1 MKWKCLRHWT
11 QQWHIHEERR
21 SLDEKSVE
29 MSHLNKMHFFLR
41 TIVGIATVV
50 YRNFKKSLTSKLEAG
65 QQQSLSVVNLG
76 Q

>member
-1 MKWKCLRHWT
+1 
-11 QQWHIHEERR
+11 
-21 SLDEKSVE
+21 
-29 MSHLNKMHFFLR
+29 MHFFLR